1 MSYRE
6 DLKIKIREIE
16 KRMAKDESEKLQ
28 FEIELNKLRL
38 AEFEEDIRE
47 TAERQLLKGQCCFY
61 ATVVLDNLP

>member
-6 DLKIKIREIE
+6 ELKAKIREVE

-28 FEIELNKLRL
+28 LEIELNKLRL

-47 TAERQLLKGQCCFY
+47 TAEQKLLKG
-61 ATVVLDNLP
+61 

>member
-28 FEIELNKLRL
+28 FEIELNKLRM

-47 TAERQLLKGQCCFY
+47 TAERQLLKG
-61 ATVVLDNLP
+61 

>member
-1 MSYRE
+1 MNMSYRE

-28 FEIELNKLRL
+28 FEIELNKLRM

-47 TAERQLLKGQCCFY
+47 TAERQLLKG
-61 ATVVLDNLP
+61 